1 MPKPIKITKKKVKE
15 ILKKLKRSGTYRFP
29 FVDLYIYAGYRL
41 IDLIENEHVVHYDE
55 LMYRF
60 CEVGPGNRRFDP
72 LTVDIL
78 INSDI
83 YRKYFEKSAIKRKDQ
98 WFHKESGGL
107 DIQFFK
113 IKEKIF
119 KVIKENSESKKLFEL
134 LKNTLEAIFE
144 ACGYTTESFL
154 INENNKYLDFKLK
167 SKKLGGELL
176 LRFYN
181 TNDRIYPDSWQLWDL
196 FQKAH
201 KEDCIPVLI
210 ASRIHGSC
218 FPLFKA
224 LGIFARVTYC
234 LFTDQSAEEI
244 KNTVLNE
251 DEKRLFSFK
260 NISLCKINSMPGGS
274 GNPVFEGVKQLLEVV
289 VPGYFEAFKLR
300 FDKTTKKIA
309 PLLDGQFKYLLG
321 SESSNLRTSER
332 ISRIENILTLK
343 IGHLNIIRDLVKRH
357 KNLNNKVGLLLKD

>member
-1 MPKPIKITKKKVKE
+1 MPSATRITKKKVKE

-29 FVDLYIYAGYRL
+29 FADLYIYAGYRL
-41 IDLIENEHVVHYDE
+41 IELIENEHVVHYDE

-78 INSDI
+78 INSDL
-83 YRKYFEKSAIKRKDQ
+83 YSKYCEKFTIKRKNQ

-119 KVIKENSESKKLFEL
+119 KAIKESSETKKLFEL
-134 LKNTLEAIFE
+134 LKNALEAIFE

-154 INENNKYLDFKLK
+154 INENNKYLEFRLK
-167 SKKLGGELL
+167 SKKLGGDLL

-181 TNDRIYPDSWQLWDL
+181 TNDRFYPDSWQLWDL

-274 GNPVFEGVKQLLEVV
+274 ENPAFEGVKQFLEVV

-300 FDKTTKKIA
+300 FDKTAKKIA
-309 PLLDGQFKYLLG
+309 PLLDGQFKHLLS
-321 SESSNLRTSER
+321 SESSNLRTTER